1 MSPDPDGSDGGGRDG
16 GVLVPVVTRDD
27 GGVLRSALGSA
38 YHPHMDETDAR
49 PDVADPGRDETSSG
63 TAALAEDLPTP
74 DGSGLTEDADPASS
88 RRSSRSPLVA
98 VVVAL
103 AVLVVAAVVWATV
116 AGERSRA
123 ELEDARSSLSAHLA
137 ERSRVID
144 RAEEASARG
153 VEVHA
158 ASAGEVL
165 DDSVREDLA
174 TALDVLDAAVDAVQ
188 EVTTAPTANDL
199 AAVREV
205 VAAVAPAVAA
215 TTLAVDEVELSI
227 EAVVDAQAAWA
238 LATAREELDPLVE
251 ELTTLVGQ
259 ADETLGRSED
269 AVLDEGTRA
278 VLSEV
283 LGRAVGRLST
293 SAPSD
298 EDLVRTVETLRDLLT
313 ELATAVAAVDGSS
326 AAWQEEQERLAADHA
341 ARAAP
346 PAQPPR
352 SSPVPPRASAPATG
366 SAPAPSGAGS
376 QPAPARPA
384 PAPAPAPAPVVEVP
398 PAPAPVDGGSYWVE
412 TETGFGSD
420 LCGDEFGNSWE
431 C

>member
-1 MSPDPDGSDGGGRDG
+1 MSPQRDG
-16 GVLVPVVTRDD
+16 PDRGGCDAGVVAPVVTPDD
-27 GGVLRSALGSA
+27 AGGLRSAPGSA
-38 YHPHMDETDAR
+38 YHPHMDEADTR
-49 PDVADPGRDETSSG
+49 PDAADAGRDETSSG
-63 TAALAEDLPTP
+63 TAALVANLPTP
-74 DGSGLTEDADPASS
+74 DGSGSTDGADPASS
-88 RRSSRSPLVA
+88 RPSSRRPLVA

-137 ERSRVID
+137 ERSRVIE
-144 RAEEASARG
+144 RAEDVSARG

-165 DDSVREDLA
+165 DDAVREHLA
-174 TALDVLDAAVDAVQ
+174 SALVALDAAVDAVQ
-188 EVTTAPTANDL
+188 EVTTAPAANDL
-199 AAVREV
+199 SAVREV

-215 TTLAVDEVELSI
+215 TTLAVDEAELSI
-227 EAVVDAQAAWA
+227 EAVVDAQATWTLGA
-238 LATAREELDPLVE
+238 AREELDRLVE
-251 ELTTLVGQ
+251 ELETLVGR

-283 LGRAVGRLST
+283 LGRAVGRLAT

-298 EDLVRTVETLRDLLT
+298 EDLPRTVETLRDLLT
-313 ELATAVAAVDGSS
+313 ELDTAVAAVDESS
-326 AAWQEEQERLAADHA
+326 AAWQEEQERLAAENA
-341 ARAAP
+341 ARAAE

-376 QPAPARPA
+376 QPAPVRPVPVPA
-384 PAPAPAPAPVVEVP
+384 PGQAPVVEVL
-398 PAPAPVDGGSYWVE
+398 PAPTPVDDGSFWVE

-420 LCGDEFGNSWE
+420 LCGDVFGNNWE